1 LQILCKHQL
10 SLFQGRFKIPEGKL
24 TRHPQC
30 FSGHDDLKTDEFYP
44 IEAYR
49 KFYIVDKSRFA
60 RYKYT
65 QKPTWMKGE
74 SNVA

>member
-1 LQILCKHQL
+1 M
-10 SLFQGRFKIPEGKL
+10 
-24 TRHPQC
+24 TAHPQC
-30 FSGHDDLKTDEFYP
+30 FSGHDDLKTDEFMP

-49 KFYIVDKSRFA
+49 KFYIVDKSSFA
-60 RYKYT
+60 RYNYT